1 MSGRDRRDTMVD
13 MIHPSVKAG
22 CGLTAGSGYGSR
34 PIMNGMAGRLRTVGT
49 AWGGQPG
56 RGDVAPV
63 AG

>member
-1 MSGRDRRDTMVD
+1 MVD